1 MIRFNEDFST
11 VQEQGQIMLANQR
24 VRLHFA
30 SLTNQNGVSVKNGNR
45 NDRIRKRPKPQT
57 TENGNSRLISRIT
70 NNYIVDAR
78 SLEYHLDKY
87 RPNVVSRKVGYY
99 LTADNFVNY
108 LIILLHIINFL
119 NNAGFV

>member
-1 MIRFNEDFST
+1 MTCDPIQRRLFYRSRT
-11 VQEQGQIMLANQR
+11 RAN
-24 VRLHFA
+24 
-30 SLTNQNGVSVKNGNR
+30 NVSQSARSFTFCVLDQSEWGLCKER
-45 NDRIRKRPKPQT
+45 KPKRPNPET
-57 TENGNSRLISRIT
+57 TGNGNSRLITRIT

-87 RPNVVSRKVGYY
+87 RPNVVSRKVVYY

-108 LIILLHIINFL
+108 LIILLYIINFL

>member
-1 MIRFNEDFST
+1 MGLS
-11 VQEQGQIMLANQR
+11 
-24 VRLHFA
+24 
-30 SLTNQNGVSVKNGNR
+30 VSVKNGNR
-45 NDRIRKRPKPQT
+45 NDRIRKRPKPET
-57 TENGNSRLISRIT
+57 TETGNSRLISRIT

-78 SLEYHLDKY
+78 SLAYHFIDKC
-87 RPNVVSRKVGYY
+87 RKFVYY

>member
-1 MIRFNEDFST
+1 MYDYTQFSQETKVIETNEIRPWIE
-11 VQEQGQIMLANQR
+11 VGLCKER
-24 VRLHFA
+24 
-30 SLTNQNGVSVKNGNR
+30 KP
-45 NDRIRKRPKPQT
+45 KRPNPET
-57 TENGNSRLISRIT
+57 TETGNSRLISRIT

-78 SLEYHLDKY
+78 SLAYHLDKY
-87 RPNVVSRKVGYY
+87 RPNVVSRKAVYY